1 MEGLV
6 DRREFHFSVSMTTRG
21 QRPSEEDG
29 VDYHFVSPEEF
40 AAAIERGDLAEWAVY
55 SGHHY
60 GTLRSELDR
69 HLDAGRDVL
78 LDIELVGARQVRDA
92 YPEAIML
99 YLLPPSMEELERRL
113 RGRGDTDD
121 DAIARRLGVAAS
133 QIEEAKELFDH
144 FVVNDE
150 LLPAI
155 EEVTGILA
163 ELSPPLDPS

>member
-6 DRREFHFSVSMTTRG
+6 ERRELHFSVSITTRPR
-21 QRPSEEDG
+21 RPSEVDG
-29 VDYHFVSPEEF
+29 VDYHFVTPEEF
-40 AAAIERGDLAEWAVY
+40 SAAVERGDLAEWAVY
-55 SGHHY
+55 SGYQY
-60 GTLRSELDR
+60 GTLRSEVDR
-69 HLDAGRDVL
+69 HLEAGRDVL
-78 LDIELVGARQVRDA
+78 LDIELVGARQVRSA
-92 YPEAIML
+92 YPDAVMVYI
-99 YLLPPSMEELERRL
+99 LPPSMEELERRL

-121 DAIARRLGVAAS
+121 DAVARRLGVAAS

-163 ELSPPLDPS
+163 GLSPPLDPS